1 MKSKRMKSFLLWA
14 LAIVAYYV
22 VFQMFYNMVAF
33 RNVFPYEDASVLLK
47 GIRLNFT
54 PILIIFLIDMLIVL
68 VLTRRMKGTPKILVD
83 LALSLVACFLEDAC
97 YLALNNNGYVDWAG
111 TVFNNIFIMLGL
123 EVYYYVKNFKESQ
136 RLLARQTQL
145 SLQYQMDALKAQVNP
160 HFLFNSLNILYSLV
174 QIDKKK
180 SLDFILALS
189 DMYRY
194 ILQQQDKS
202 KVLVSDELK
211 FLESYVEV
219 LKIRYPDHFHVN
231 ITGRENISS
240 QRIVPYTVQ
249 LLLENVTKHNVIS
262 SDQQMTVDIT
272 LSADSL
278 TMCNPIHL
286 KTSASSSHVGLRYMT
301 SLYESHGKK
310 FRTVNDGQTF
320 TAIAPF
326 V

>member
-1 MKSKRMKSFLLWA
+1 MPGDGYINYLFYFCNKESLGMKSKRMKSFLLWA

-174 QIDKKK
+174 QIDK
-180 SLDFILALS
+180 
-189 DMYRY
+189 RN
-194 ILQQQDKS
+194 
-202 KVLVSDELK
+202 
-211 FLESYVEV
+211 
-219 LKIRYPDHFHVN
+219 PW
-231 ITGRENISS
+231 
-240 QRIVPYTVQ
+240 
-249 LLLENVTKHNVIS
+249 
-262 SDQQMTVDIT
+262 T
-272 LSADSL
+272 LSWL
-278 TMCNPIHL
+278 FPIC
-286 KTSASSSHVGLRYMT
+286 
-301 SLYESHGKK
+301 
-310 FRTVNDGQTF
+310 
-320 TAIAPF
+320 TAISCSSRTR
-326 V
+326 VRCS